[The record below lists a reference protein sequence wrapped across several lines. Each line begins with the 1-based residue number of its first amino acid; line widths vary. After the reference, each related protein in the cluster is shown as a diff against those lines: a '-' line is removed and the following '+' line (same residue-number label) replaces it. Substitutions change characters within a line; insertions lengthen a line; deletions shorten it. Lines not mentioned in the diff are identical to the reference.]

1 MAPKKFIQKKI
12 STKRGHWNCQSSL
25 SEACHHCIALTDTN
39 RDAKLVPGH
48 GVVTQQF
55 CLHIDSS
62 SGIMCFT
69 VLLCCVAKTIG
80 WLCGLGWPLKFWNKK
95 RRNQKNKEL
104 SSTYIVRRKVKA
116 MYTRQNWEMMQFDVT
131 PSSNPFNCQCLVP
144 LFKYGIGQV
153 VQVSNRKFYQK
164 HRAHLLYPG
173 ISILSEDIS
182 WPEYPTGVTML
193 VTSRMFWE
201 TKCFSTI
208 WVSQN
213 LLVQMSSS
221 DGRLRFGFR
230 NFNFQPCNQIW
241 FCESHVDQLHWDAQP
256 CISETAIVMAICSN
270 YDVVAS
276 TFSHQSSLVSSSK
289 INMFN
294 AFSHILILQHWWT
307 LLNFIKS
314 NTAFSPP
321 VTLTALPNR
330 SPAAMSEG
338 IIRASK
344 VQTFVVLAKTPR
356 KNIIS

>member
-1 MAPKKFIQKKI
+1 
-12 STKRGHWNCQSSL
+12 
-25 SEACHHCIALTDTN
+25 
-39 RDAKLVPGH
+39 
-48 GVVTQQF
+48 
-55 CLHIDSS
+55 
-62 SGIMCFT
+62 
-69 VLLCCVAKTIG
+69 
-80 WLCGLGWPLKFWNKK
+80 
-95 RRNQKNKEL
+95 
-104 SSTYIVRRKVKA
+104 
-116 MYTRQNWEMMQFDVT
+116 MMQFDVT

-182 WPEYPTGVTML
+182 WPEDPTGVTML

-221 DGRLRFGFR
+221 DGRLRF
-230 NFNFQPCNQIW
+230 
-241 FCESHVDQLHWDAQP
+241 
-256 CISETAIVMAICSN
+256 AIVMAIGSN

-276 TFSHQSSLVSSSK
+276 TERVISHQSSLVSSSK
-289 INMFN
+289 FSMFN
-294 AFSHILILQHWWT
+294 AFWHILILQHWWT

>member
-1 MAPKKFIQKKI
+1 
-12 STKRGHWNCQSSL
+12 
-25 SEACHHCIALTDTN
+25 
-39 RDAKLVPGH
+39 
-48 GVVTQQF
+48 
-55 CLHIDSS
+55 
-62 SGIMCFT
+62 MCFT

-182 WPEYPTGVTML
+182 WPEDPTGVTML

-230 NFNFQPCNQIW
+230 NFNFQPCKKKIW
-241 FCESHVDQLHWDAQP
+241 FCQSHVDQLHWDAQP
-256 CISETAIVMAICSN
+256 CISETAIVMAIGSN

-276 TFSHQSSLVSSSK
+276 TFSLSVISHLWSLHPKSTCL
-289 INMFN
+289 MHFN
-294 AFSHILILQHWWT
+294 AFLHILIL
-307 LLNFIKS
+307 NS
-314 NTAFSPP
+314 
-321 VTLTALPNR
+321 TALMNIAQLHQIKHRFPR
-330 SPAAMSEG
+330 LSPWRRCRIG
-338 IIRASK
+338 HQPQCRK
-344 VQTFVVLAKTPR
+344 V
-356 KNIIS
+356 